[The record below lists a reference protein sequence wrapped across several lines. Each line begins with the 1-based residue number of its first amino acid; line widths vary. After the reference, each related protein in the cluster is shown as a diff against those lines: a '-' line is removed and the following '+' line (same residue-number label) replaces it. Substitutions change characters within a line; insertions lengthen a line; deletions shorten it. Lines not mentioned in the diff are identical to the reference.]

1 MGRKAISKSKSKSKS
16 KRKHRVSRVKR
27 PTTRRRNK
35 KTRKRYKGGSAGT
48 PPVGL
53 TDVTRAQYKEL
64 TGRDFP
70 GSLPSPNLFDG
81 PRSVNVLREIYGGD
95 PEEIN
100 TQMIWYS
107 EQIDELEDHKFDL
120 ILEREEL
127 MLKKEETEGTVKIG
141 KIGKI
146 QAGIVEAEQKLKELV
161 KANMTIAP
169 SYILISGHGSVLD
182 CEDRTAT
189 PCFTL
194 LPRGYNLILSTATGE
209 DLIQVPSGMYN
220 YTSTQLDPTYFRMYG
235 GLIPNHYID
244 FHLLLGGVFY
254 PGGVDEEIRIRAE
267 LAAMSIEALSAR
279 AMDVGVDVRAL
290 AMASARL
297 LTADRGEFKKDVID
311 LIITAMSVISARYPG
326 VKRRA
331 VQPFEPDEPDAAKY
345 FKNFVSDRKDIP
357 LSYSE
362 TARGLEKDVDKIRR
376 YAQGFVSFV
385 HDHVFP
391 MELVIKQIRNR
402 VTPGY
407 EGEFDRFTLSQLLK
421 HIEDEGK
428 KRTDLPKNILGE
440 FCRGGEFNY
449 NIDGLIEVPGKYGLP
464 QLTQEYFSGNIDYGV
479 DPGLM
484 KQYSLASKT
493 KPQDFWSIYD
503 KLKEKIDEFGE
514 AVREWFGWIIRKIE
528 VESEEEL
535 SEPRLASDRLPR
547 RAGPY
552 PMRGINLTLDD
563 VSLIFQMDYYL
574 ES

>member
-1 MGRKAISKSKSKSKS
+1 MVRKAISKSKRKSKM
-16 KRKHRVSRVKR
+16 KHRVSRVKR

-35 KTRKRYKGGSAGT
+35 KTRKRYKGGSAET

-53 TDVTRAQYKEL
+53 TRPGKGRVEDVVE
-64 TGRDFP
+64 DVDVDVDV
-70 GSLPSPNLFDG
+70 SLPSPNLFDG
-81 PRSVNVLREIYGGD
+81 PRSVDVLREIYGGD

-100 TQMIWYS
+100 TQLIKYS
-107 EQIDELEDHKFDL
+107 EQIDKLNDHRLDL
-120 ILEREEL
+120 ILEKKL
-127 MLKKEETEGTVKIG
+127 MLEKEETEGTEGTVKIG
-141 KIGKI
+141 KIETR
-146 QAGIVEAEQKLKELV
+146 IVEADQKMKELV

-169 SYILISGHGSVLD
+169 KYILISGHGAVLD
-182 CEDRTAT
+182 CIDRTAT

-194 LPRGYNLILSTATGE
+194 LPRGYNLILSTATGVN
-209 DLIQVPSGMYN
+209 LIEEGDGV
-220 YTSTQLDPTYFRMYG
+220 YTTQQDPTYFRMYG

-244 FHLLLGGVFY
+244 FHFLLGGGRVFY
-254 PGGVDEEIRIRAE
+254 PWGVGAEIRLREE
-267 LAAMSIEALSAR
+267 LAAMSKGVLIAR
-279 AMDVGVDVRAL
+279 AMDVGADV
-290 AMASARL
+290 SAVL
-297 LTADRGEFKKDVID
+297 KNAPNADLDEFKKDVID
-311 LIITAMSVISARYPG
+311 RILLRESVIAARYPG
-326 VKRRA
+326 VKLRA
-331 VQPFEPDEPDAAKY
+331 VQPFEPDEPDTDKY
-345 FKNFVSDRKDIP
+345 FKNFVSERLDIP
-357 LSYSE
+357 LSYSK
-362 TARGLEKDVDKIRR
+362 TVMGLEKDVDKIRN
-376 YAQGFVSFV
+376 YAQGFVSFG
-385 HDHVFP
+385 HRHVFP
-391 MELVIKQIRNR
+391 MELVIRQIRNS

-479 DPGLM
+479 DPGLT

-503 KLKEKIDEFGE
+503 NLKKKIDKFGE
-514 AVREWFGWIIRKIE
+514 AVREWFGSIIRKIE

-535 SEPRLASDRLPR
+535 SEPRLASGRLPR
-547 RAGPY
+547 WAGPY